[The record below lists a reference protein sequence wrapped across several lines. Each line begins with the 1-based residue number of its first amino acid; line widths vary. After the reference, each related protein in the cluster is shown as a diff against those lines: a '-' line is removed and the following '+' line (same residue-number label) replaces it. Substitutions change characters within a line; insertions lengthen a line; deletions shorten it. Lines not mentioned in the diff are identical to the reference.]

1 MKHGQRKQ
9 NVYVK
14 KVIEYLKS
22 DDDKLFEVLSYY
34 QGELCDGIDHLYKS
48 DSDSLIY
55 LVNEIDSVEIVRTIM
70 KEFAQKDKSKYIA
83 YKDGHLYTYNSVLDY
98 IKDFDIDLYDI
109 TTFAC
114 RNNED
119 NYFDFPELINR
130 LTGLYVE
137 SFKKVHFEVWYN
149 DSEEIIS
156 RTGHIPSYVLD
167 YMIETLQDHKRRYW
181 KEEE

>member
-9 NVYVK
+9 NVYVG
-14 KVIEYLKS
+14 KVVKYLKG

-34 QGELCDGIDHLYKS
+34 QGELCDGINSLHKS

-55 LVNEIDSVEIVRTIM
+55 LVDEIESVEIVRTIM
-70 KEFAQKDKSKYIA
+70 KEFAQKKKSKYIA
-83 YKDGHLYTYNSVLDY
+83 YRDGHLYTYNSVLDY

-109 TTFAC
+109 TSFAC
-114 RNNED
+114 RDNED

-130 LTGLYVE
+130 LTGLYIE
-137 SFKKVHFEVWYN
+137 SFKKVRFEVWYN
-149 DSEEIIS
+149 DSDEIIS
-156 RTGHIPSYVLD
+156 QIGYIPSHVLD
-167 YMIETLQDHKRRYW
+167 SMIETLQDHKRRYC

>member
-9 NVYVK
+9 NVNIE

-22 DDDKLFEVLSYY
+22 DDDKLYKVLDFY
-34 QGELCDGIDHLYKS
+34 QGELGDGINYLYKS

-55 LVNEIDSVEIVRTIM
+55 LVDQIDSVEIVRTIM

-98 IKDFDIDLYDI
+98 IKDFDIDLCDI

-119 NYFDFPELINR
+119 NYFNFPKTIYK
-130 LTGLYVE
+130 LTGLYLD
-137 SFKKVHFEVWYN
+137 SFKEVKFKVWYN
-149 DSEEIIS
+149 DSEEIVS
-156 RTGHIPSYVLD
+156 RTGYIPSYVLD
-167 YMIETLQDHKRRYW
+167 SMIEILEDIRSRRY

>member
-22 DDDKLFEVLSYY
+22 DDNKLFKVLNYY
-34 QGELCDGIDHLYKS
+34 QGELCDGIDHLHKS

-55 LVNEIDSVEIVRTIM
+55 LANEIDSAEIVRTIM

-83 YKDGHLYTYNSVLDY
+83 YRDGHLYTYNSVLDY
-98 IKDFDIDLYDI
+98 MKDFNIDLYSI
-109 TTFAC
+109 VSFAC
-114 RNNED
+114 ENNGD
-119 NYFDFPELINR
+119 NYFDFPELVYR
-130 LTGLYVE
+130 LTQLYIE
-137 SFKKVHFEVWYN
+137 SFKEVRFKVWYN
-149 DSEEIIS
+149 ESDEVTIQI
-156 RTGHIPSYVLD
+156 GYIPECAID
-167 YMIETLQDHKRRYW
+167 RMIEALQDHKRRYC